1 MANEDPRLWGRD
13 GDFNEV
19 RADPSNA
26 DVVYVANVVTW
37 KSTDGGRTFAAFRGA
52 PGGDDYHR
60 VWIDP
65 GNPRELHYTMSAQQ
79 AAAWRAADAR

>member
-1 MANEDPRLWGRD
+1 MWERG

-19 RADPSNA
+19 RADPKNC
-26 DVVYVANVVTW
+26 DVVYSANVVTW
-37 KSTDGGRTFAAFRGA
+37 KSIDGGKTWKSFRGA

-65 GNPRELHYTMSAQQ
+65 NRPADTTL
-79 AAAWRAADAR
+79 WRRKPSYATWTALP